1 MYNITMYNPKDT
13 FTNVRYMLTQ
23 GLGKD
28 LPSNENKLSN
38 VTTKVLNFVVFASL
52 IVGTIYLINLFI

>member
-38 VTTKVLNFVVFASL
+38 VTTKVLNFIVFASL
-52 IVGTIYLINLFI
+52 IVGTIYVINLFI

>member
-52 IVGTIYLINLFI
+52 IVGTIYLIKLFI